1 MWLLSTGNGSIK
13 AEHTSDERAMT
24 KTPSKLFETLNRQ
37 LHENELIVSAA
48 EVHGMLTGLV
58 ASCKPA
64 EQREWLVVLADLI
77 HEGQKF
83 SDALINDLEA
93 LHDYTLEGLRC
104 PDLSFQMVLP
114 SDDEPLVERLTALT
128 EWAQC
133 FLVGFGIH
141 QQNLAKASAD
151 LQEAIQ
157 DMAEISRLSTDVV
170 SNEEDERAYYEVS
183 EYVRITAI
191 MCFNEL
197 SEFPLAKVPE
207 NSTLH

>member
-1 MWLLSTGNGSIK
+1 
-13 AEHTSDERAMT
+13 MT
-24 KTPSKLFETLNRQ
+24 KTPSKLFDQLNRQ
-37 LHENELIVSAA
+37 LHEQEIIVSAA

-58 ASCKPA
+58 ASCKPS

-77 HEGQKF
+77 NEGQKF
-83 SDALINDLEA
+83 ADSMIASLEQ
-93 LHDYTLEGLRC
+93 LHEFTVEGLRC

-114 SDDEPLVERLTALT
+114 SDDEPLADRLTSLT

-141 QQNLAKASAD
+141 QQNLAKASPD

-170 SNEEDERAYYEVS
+170 ANDEDERAFYEVS

-197 SEFPLAKVPE
+197 SEQPIAKVPE